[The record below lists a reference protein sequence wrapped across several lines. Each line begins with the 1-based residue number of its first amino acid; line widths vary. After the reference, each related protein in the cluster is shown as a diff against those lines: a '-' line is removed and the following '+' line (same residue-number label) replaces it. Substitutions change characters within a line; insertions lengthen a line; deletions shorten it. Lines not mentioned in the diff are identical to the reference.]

1 MVENKSK
8 DDYIKHV
15 IEDLDKSLTKDK
27 ESKKVVK
34 SDFKK
39 KTKIINEEN
48 KVDLFIEFKVND
60 SFYLSLFTNQ
70 KRKVLIVLI

>member
-1 MVENKSK
+1 VVENKSK